1 MPPFKK
7 KYAGERRQAMFKAHF
22 DDEITYSEISR
33 MAAAGQLIP
42 GDSFTIPPQY
52 VGELCRAER
61 ERRAGQFVTPLAA
74 MPHRDAVEELRR
86 RALGIADYLSTDA
99 MAIARKT
106 PAKLDVKRAQ
116 ELAKLVTFV
125 STIPAR
131 NEDAP
136 LAPGKTVDGKR
147 PSGEKIRGRMGAL
160 LAAAQA
166 EAQNGEGP
174 PDDGPSAGHGQ
185 DVAAS

>member
-1 MPPFKK
+1 MSAS
-7 KYAGERRQAMFKAHF
+7 YAGP
-22 DDEITYSEISR
+22 SGS
-33 MAAAGQLIP
+33 AAPA
-42 GDSFTIPPQY
+42 S
-52 VGELCRAER
+52 
-61 ERRAGQFVTPLAA
+61 
-74 MPHRDAVEELRR
+74 
-86 RALGIADYLSTDA
+86 S
-99 MAIARKT
+99 